1 MLPKA
6 TFLQLS
12 ILLLLES
19 IAGNVLCQDKQIQTL
34 NHIIQFDI
42 TELQTLNSSLR
53 ETNIFITPDGK
64 HMFFMS
70 DRGGQK
76 WSLKNG
82 KYNGKARFDGDLW
95 FSVKKDETW
104 QPPICLDSTI
114 NTEFGEDEPII
125 SPDGQFVVFQ
135 SWKSDWKQTG
145 GPYYIAELAGNTWSK
160 PLGLGGGIN
169 LFFIRNFNRSKLGY
183 ATDGATLSPDGKIF
197 IVACGEDYDGDMDLY
212 LSKKT
217 DGKWSDLKKMSISTD
232 GDERSVFMAGDGK
245 TIFFASDGYEGFGG
259 LDVYKTILN
268 DDGSLG
274 EIMNVGKPFNTK
286 RDDYGFIISASG
298 EEAYFVRN
306 GDIYTAITKNADAK
320 LKPMPTLLISGTVSD
335 SQGKFIMVNLN
346 LIDTEK
352 NEVLSTSK
360 SNSNTGKYAFSVPKR
375 TTTYQIK
382 DKGGIHI
389 DTTFDVANSNG
400 YEELQIDL
408 KTSGATGHQNILK
421 TKTISIIGN
430 FEFDEA
436 DLTAT
441 NKFQLDDIIA
451 ITQSVSTYSIEIIG
465 HTDSL
470 GTEVYN
476 LKLGQKRAMSVK
488 KYLMENGVDESKIIV
503 SSFGEMCPLEDNKTE
518 IGTFANRRTE
528 LTIHYE

>member
-1 MLPKA
+1 MLLKA
-6 TFLQLS
+6 SFIQLS
-12 ILLLLES
+12 LLLLLES
-19 IAGNVLCQDKQIQTL
+19 IAGNVLGQDKQIQTL
-34 NHIIQFDI
+34 NHITHFEI

-53 ETNIFITPDGK
+53 ETNIFITPEGK
-64 HMFFMS
+64 YMFFMS
-70 DRGGQK
+70 DRGEQK

-95 FSVKKDETW
+95 FSVKKDGTW

-114 NTEFGEDEPII
+114 NTEFGEDEPMI

-212 LSKKT
+212 LSKKI
-217 DGKWSDLKKMSISTD
+217 DDKWSDLKKMSISTD

-245 TIFFASDGYEGFGG
+245 TIFFASDGYKGFGG
-259 LDVYKTILN
+259 LDVYKTILH

-306 GDIYTAITKNADAK
+306 GDIYTAITKNADAN
-320 LKPMPTLLISGTVSD
+320 LKPIPTLLISGTVTNAH
-335 SQGKFIMVNLN
+335 GKFIMVNLN

-352 NEVLSTSK
+352 KEVLSTSK

-375 TTTYQIK
+375 TATYQIK
-382 DKGGIHI
+382 DKGGTLI
-389 DTTFDVANSNG
+389 DTTFNVAYSNG

-408 KTSGATGHQNILK
+408 KSSSETGNQNILK

-436 DLTAT
+436 DLTAA
-441 NKFQLDDIIA
+441 NKLQLEDIIA
-451 ITQSVSTYSIEIIG
+451 ITRSTSTYLIDIIG
-465 HTDSL
+465 HTDSK
-470 GTEVYN
+470 GTELYN
-476 LKLGQKRAMSVK
+476 SKLGEKRALEVK
-488 KYLMENGVDESKIIV
+488 KYLVQSGVDESKIMV
-503 SSFGEMCPLEDNKTE
+503 SSFGEMSPLEDNNTE
-518 IGTFANRRTE
+518 MGTFANRRTE
-528 LTIHYE
+528 LTIRYE